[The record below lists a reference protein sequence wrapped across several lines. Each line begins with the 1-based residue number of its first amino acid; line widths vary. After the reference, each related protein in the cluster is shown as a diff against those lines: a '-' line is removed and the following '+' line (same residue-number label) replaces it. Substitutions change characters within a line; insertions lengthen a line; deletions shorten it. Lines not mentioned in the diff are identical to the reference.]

1 MSLSS
6 NATRM
11 TFDLQ
16 PTLKGE
22 LLELWPLRR
31 EDFRDLYL
39 GVANGVANR
48 RAQDSALQ
56 VMVGRLPAV

>member
-1 MSLSS
+1 
-6 NATRM
+6 M